1 MIEKIYW
8 IENTNEL
15 EKALKK
21 LNCIPCFINREFVEM
36 NYSKIIINARQ
47 EDLRTIEK
55 IFSKI
60 V

>member
-15 EKALKK
+15 ETALDK
-21 LNCIPCFINREFVEM
+21 LDYIPCFVDREFVEM
-36 NYSKIIINARQ
+36 NYSEITIKARQ
-47 EDLRTIEK
+47 EDLKTIEK
-55 IFSKI
+55 IFAEI

>member
-15 EKALKK
+15 DIALNK
-21 LNCIPCFINREFVEM
+21 LNCVPCFIDREFVEM
-36 NYSKIIINARQ
+36 NYSKITINARQ
-47 EDLRTIEK
+47 EDLKTIEK
-55 IFSKI
+55 IFSEI

>member
-15 EKALKK
+15 EITLDK
-21 LNCIPCFINREFVEM
+21 LDCIPCFVDREFIEM
-36 NYSKIIINARQ
+36 NYSKITIKARQ
-47 EDLRTIEK
+47 EDLKTIEK

>member
-15 EKALKK
+15 ETALDK
-21 LNCIPCFINREFVEM
+21 LDCIPCFVDREFVEM
-36 NYSKIIINARQ
+36 NYSKVTINARQ
-47 EDLRTIEK
+47 EDLKTVEK
-55 IFSKI
+55 IFAEI

>member
-15 EKALKK
+15 EAALNK
-21 LNCIPCFINREFVEM
+21 LDCVPCFVERELVEM
-36 NYSKIIINARQ
+36 NYSKITINARQ
-47 EDLRTIEK
+47 EDLKTIEK

>member
-15 EKALKK
+15 ETALDK
-21 LNCIPCFINREFVEM
+21 LDCIPCFVDREFVEM
-36 NYSKIIINARQ
+36 NYSEITIKARQ
-47 EDLRTIEK
+47 EDLKTIEK
-55 IFSKI
+55 IFAEI

>member
-15 EKALKK
+15 DIALNK
-21 LNCIPCFINREFVEM
+21 LNCVPCFVDREFVEM
-36 NYSKIIINARQ
+36 NYSKITINARQ
-47 EDLRTIEK
+47 EDLKTIEK
-55 IFSKI
+55 IFSEI